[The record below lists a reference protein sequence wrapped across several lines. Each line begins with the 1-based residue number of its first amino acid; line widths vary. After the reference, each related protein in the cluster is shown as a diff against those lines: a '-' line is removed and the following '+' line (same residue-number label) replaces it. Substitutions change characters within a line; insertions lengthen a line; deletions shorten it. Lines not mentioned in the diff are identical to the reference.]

1 MSTAVADFEVV
12 VESGIPV
19 PERKSLR
26 EFAKKR
32 ESKYPVAKLEVGQSF
47 WVPSEKSLSLRG
59 TAARHKKLNPG
70 FEYTVRS
77 EVRTSPD
84 GVETVGVRVYRLN

>member
-47 WVPSEKSLSLRG
+47 WVPKAKSLSARG
-59 TAARHKKLNPG
+59 TASRFKKQNPEW
-70 FEYTVRS
+70 EYTVRV
-77 EVRTSPD
+77 EGRTNAE
-84 GVETVGVRVYRLN
+84 GVVESGVRVYRLK

>member
-26 EFAKKR
+26 SFAKKR
-32 ESKYPVAKLEVGQSF
+32 ESKYPVSKLEVGQSF
-47 WVPSEKSLSLRG
+47 WVPKAKSLSARG
-59 TAARHKKLNPG
+59 TASRFKKQNPEWG
-70 FEYTVRS
+70 YTVRV
-77 EVRTSPD
+77 EGRTNAE
-84 GVETVGVRVYRLN
+84 GVVESGVRDYRLK